1 MTEHTRYR
9 AAVGD
14 FIEGRDGGEFHC
26 KSICGA
32 HIVIELGPAQ
42 ILSTK
47 RGLDRYVA
55 NYEVAECKAKG

>member
-1 MTEHTRYR
+1 MSEQTRYR

-26 KSICGA
+26 KTLCGA
-32 HIVIELGPAQ
+32 HLVIELGPAQ

-55 NYEVAECKAKG
+55 NYEAEEIKAQ